1 MVMSNSDKKSEQ
13 LIVFTA
19 KEKLFL
25 ESKHDVLLLLQ
36 HLAESQETTVKLI
49 LGRLYDVG
57 ADNLIA
63 NKILSLPLKKILK
76 GATRISKSA
85 FIILAFYWFKKNCPQ
100 LIADWLLEQV
110 SFSQTEDTTQ
120 EVVTVNQPSVE
131 AEQLEVKQLRSQ
143 VQVLQRVVIVL
154 IGILGGG
161 ITWIVYNTNHP
172 PLSELL
178 TNIPTIIQQQ

>member
-1 MVMSNSDKKSEQ
+1 MINSDKKSGK
-13 LIVFTA
+13 LIVLIPQ
-19 KEKLFL
+19 EKLFL

-57 ADNLIA
+57 ADNLI
-63 NKILSLPLKKILK
+63 NQKIPSFPLKKILK

-110 SFSQTEDTTQ
+110 SFTQTKNTTQ
-120 EVVTVNQPSVE
+120 EVVTVNQTSVE
-131 AEQLEVKQLRSQ
+131 AEQLKVKQLRSQ
-143 VQVLQRVVIVL
+143 VHVLRRVVIGL
-154 IGILGGG
+154 IGILGGS
-161 ITWIVYNTNHP
+161 ITWIAYINS
-172 PLSELL
+172 L
-178 TNIPTIIQQQ
+178 

>member
-1 MVMSNSDKKSEQ
+1 MINSDKKSGK
-13 LIVFTA
+13 LIVLIPQ
-19 KEKLFL
+19 EKLFL

-57 ADNLIA
+57 ADNLI
-63 NKILSLPLKKILK
+63 NQKIPSFPLKKVLK

-110 SFSQTEDTTQ
+110 SFTQTKNTTQ
-120 EVVTVNQPSVE
+120 EVVTVNQTSVE
-131 AEQLEVKQLRSQ
+131 AEQLKVKQLRSQ
-143 VQVLQRVVIVL
+143 VHVLRRVVIGL
-154 IGILGGG
+154 IGILGGS
-161 ITWIVYNTNHP
+161 ITWIAYINS
-172 PLSELL
+172 L
-178 TNIPTIIQQQ
+178 

>member
-1 MVMSNSDKKSEQ
+1 MINSDKKSGK
-13 LIVFTA
+13 LIVLIPQ
-19 KEKLFL
+19 EKLFL

-57 ADNLIA
+57 ADNLI
-63 NKILSLPLKKILK
+63 NQKIPSFPLKKILK

-110 SFSQTEDTTQ
+110 SFTQTKNTTQ
-120 EVVTVNQPSVE
+120 EVVTVNQTSVE
-131 AEQLEVKQLRSQ
+131 AEQLKVKQLRSQ
-143 VQVLQRVVIVL
+143 VHVLRRVVIGL
-154 IGILGGG
+154 IGILGSS
-161 ITWIVYNTNHP
+161 ITWIAYINS
-172 PLSELL
+172 L
-178 TNIPTIIQQQ
+178 